1 MQFPRKLR
9 PTKAKATQLILHV
22 ILLAYSFIVLY
33 PIGIMLLS
41 SVKNTREI
49 FMDPYGWPKILRWD
63 NFSRAWRI
71 ASFSAFFK
79 NSFFVSIMT
88 VVVLLFISSMA
99 AYVLARFE
107 FRGNGI
113 LYMIFISGLMLPIR
127 LAVVPIFTM
136 MRDVRLLDTRTS
148 LMIVYVASGIPFSI
162 FLLVNFFKT
171 IPKEIEEAA
180 IIDGCTP
187 FSIYYRIMLPLIR
200 PALATVGI
208 YNFIGTWND
217 FFFPL
222 VFLRTESKYTIPL
235 GIMKFFGEYS
245 NQWDMLFASLTIAII
260 PIIVIFLFASNQFIK
275 GMTAG
280 AVKN

>member
-1 MQFPRKLR
+1 MKLPRLR
-9 PTKAKATQLILHV
+9 PGKLTQIILHLIL
-22 ILLAYSFIVLY
+22 IAWSIIVLY

-41 SVKNTREI
+41 SVKSTREI
-49 FMDPYGWPKILRWD
+49 FVNPYGWPEVLRLD
-63 NFSRAWRI
+63 NYTKAWKL
-71 ASFSAFFK
+71 ASFSDYFK
-79 NSFFVSIMT
+79 NSLFVSTMT
-88 VVVLLFISSMA
+88 VLILLFVSSMA

-107 FRGNGI
+107 FRGNQA
-113 LYMIFISGLMLPIR
+113 LYMLFISGLMLPVR
-127 LAVVPIFTM
+127 LAVVPMFTM
-136 MRDVRLLDTRTS
+136 MRDFHLLDTRTA
-148 LMIVYVASGIPFSI
+148 LMIVYVSSGIPFSI

-208 YNFIGTWND
+208 YNFISTWND

-222 VFLRTESKYTIPL
+222 IFLRTESKFTIPL
-235 GIMKFFGEYS
+235 GIMQFFGEFT
-245 NQWDMLFASLTIAII
+245 NQWDMLFSSLTIAIV
-260 PIIVIFLFASNQFIK
+260 PVIIIFLLASKQFIR

>member
-1 MQFPRKLR
+1 MKIWRKLK
-9 PTKAKATQLILHV
+9 PTPAKLTQLMLHL

-41 SVKNTREI
+41 SVKSTREI
-49 FMDPYGWPKILRWD
+49 FMDPYGWPKVIRWD
-63 NFSRAWRI
+63 NFSRAWTI
-71 ASFSAFFK
+71 ANFSAFFQ
-79 NSFFVSIMT
+79 NSFFVSTAT
-88 VVVLLFISSMA
+88 VAVLLFVSSMA

-107 FRGNGI
+107 FKGNGL

-136 MRDVRLLDTRTS
+136 MRNVKLLDTRTS
-148 LMIVYVASGIPFSI
+148 LLIVYVASGIPFSI

-235 GIMKFFGEYS
+235 GIMKFFGEYN

-260 PIIVIFLFASNQFIK
+260 PVIIIFLLASNQFIK

>member
-1 MQFPRKLR
+1 MRSLR
-9 PTKAKATQLILHV
+9 RLIPTSTKITQLILQM
-22 ILLAYSFIVLY
+22 ILVAYSFIVLY

-41 SVKNTREI
+41 SVKSTREI
-49 FMDPYGWPKILRWD
+49 FMDPYGWPATLRWE
-63 NFSRAWRI
+63 NFPRAWRI
-71 ASFSAFFK
+71 ANFSAFFQ
-79 NSFFVSIMT
+79 NSFIVSTMT
-88 VVVLLFISSMA
+88 VLVLLFISSMA

-107 FRGNGI
+107 FKGNRL

-127 LAVVPIFTM
+127 LAVVPIFTT
-136 MRDVRLLDTRTS
+136 MRDVRLLDTRIS
-148 LMIVYVASGIPFSI
+148 LVIVYVASGIPFSI

-187 FSIYYRIMLPLIR
+187 FSVYHRIMLPLIR

-222 VFLRTESKYTIPL
+222 IFLRTESKFTIPL
-235 GIMKFFGEYS
+235 GIMKFFGEYV
-245 NQWDMLFASLTIAII
+245 NQWDMLFSSLTIAII
-260 PIIVIFLFASNQFIK
+260 PVIVIFLLASNQFIR

>member
-1 MQFPRKLR
+1 
-9 PTKAKATQLILHV
+9 
-22 ILLAYSFIVLY
+22 
-33 PIGIMLLS
+33 
-41 SVKNTREI
+41 
-49 FMDPYGWPKILRWD
+49 MDPYGWPKVIRWD
-63 NFSRAWRI
+63 NFSRAWTI
-71 ASFSAFFK
+71 ANFSAFFQ
-79 NSFFVSIMT
+79 NSFFVSTAT
-88 VVVLLFISSMA
+88 VAVLLFVSSMA

-107 FRGNGI
+107 FKGNGL

-136 MRDVRLLDTRTS
+136 MRNVKLLDTRTS
-148 LMIVYVASGIPFSI
+148 LLIVYVASGIPFSI

-235 GIMKFFGEYS
+235 GIMKFFGEYN

-260 PIIVIFLFASNQFIK
+260 PVIIIFLLASNQFIK